1 MCSFAQPLG
10 GVSPAMKQSARP
22 RREMASPSYTSGRS
36 PPKESGPAHPQF
48 ANCPACAAK
57 WTRPP
62 GAGWAPGASR
72 GRSSGLL
79 SSVLAV
85 KKTNTLNGRLLLPR
99 PTFKSDVKT
108 QAPLLVAEWY
118 RQNPP
123 EPSRAPCPTLGG
135 NQTSRLRAAQPPLLF
150 PTLGR
155 DLVSPFITRAPRTA
169 SSLGQMPRA
178 EPRALRPFP
187 SPRWWQRR
195 PWMASPLPPLWTV
208 PPGSVPP
215 QPGRF
220 WVMGLSTPPPAGP
233 SKGAAG

>member
-1 MCSFAQPLG
+1 
-10 GVSPAMKQSARP
+10 
-22 RREMASPSYTSGRS
+22 MASPSHTSGRS

-72 GRSSGLL
+72 GRSSGL

-85 KKTNTLNGRLLLPR
+85 KKTSTLNGQFLLAR
-99 PTFKSDVKT
+99 PTSQERREDPGT
-108 QAPLLVAEWY
+108 PACREWY

-123 EPSRAPCPTLGG
+123 EPSRAPCPTQGG

-155 DLVSPFITRAPRTA
+155 DLVSPFSTQAPRIAPHPHRGEA
-169 SSLGQMPRA
+169 SRRTSRP
-178 EPRALRPFP
+178 PPFP
-187 SPRWWQRR
+187 VSALVA
-195 PWMASPLPPLWTV
+195 ASGVDGFPLD
-208 PPGSVPP
+208 
-215 QPGRF
+215 
-220 WVMGLSTPPPAGP
+220 PPPDGSSRLGSPATW
-233 SKGAAG
+233 

>member
-1 MCSFAQPLG
+1 
-10 GVSPAMKQSARP
+10 
-22 RREMASPSYTSGRS
+22 MASPSHTSGRS

-72 GRSSGLL
+72 GRSSGL

-85 KKTNTLNGRLLLPR
+85 KKTSTLNGLFLLPQ
-99 PTFKSDVKT
+99 PTFQERREDPDT
-108 QAPLLVAEWY
+108 PACREWY

-123 EPSRAPCPTLGG
+123 EPSHAPCPTQGD

-155 DLVSPFITRAPRTA
+155 DLVSPFSTRAPRTA
-169 SSLGQMPRA
+169 PPLGQRPRD

-195 PWMASPLPPLWTV
+195 PWMDSPLPPLWTV
-208 PPGSVPP
+208 PPGSVPLATWFLP
-215 QPGRF
+215 KF
-220 WVMGLSTPPPAGP
+220 CS
-233 SKGAAG
+233 SDY